1 MMAYNTT
8 PNLTAAR
15 MLTLAIK

>member
-1 MMAYNTT
+1 MAYNTT

-15 MLTLAIK
+15 KLTSAIR